1 MPSVKNKSIL
11 MNVVMVSVVMLNVVA
26 PVSGTLFGSKKAIG
40 RETKSCFGR
49 VFNSKSP
56 CFCMRVIVWCRIPL
70 DLLFDPGAN
79 VMNNYHGKLP
89 Q

>member
-1 MPSVKNKSIL
+1 

-26 PVSGTLFGSKKAIG
+26 PVNNNHGTLLGSKKANG

-56 CFCMRVIVWCRIPL
+56 CFCYESNSLVLNWIRSVV
-70 DLLFDPGAN
+70 
-79 VMNNYHGKLP
+79 
-89 Q
+89 